1 MSDTCTTQAE
11 DMAKFFSHS
20 GLQTSLLSSN
30 ISELFE
36 AAPMVK
42 GLMRN
47 GHSMDW
53 TSYHPLEDMHSYL
66 DYLEQTYD
74 FVSTESIG
82 QSYEGSDMRIIKVK
96 DLLTDGKTER
106 TDKRTDGRTNGR
118 TNGQTEGQTDG
129 LRVSCRCVVAAA
141 RATSAAANLP
151 SGLTE
156 EFTRGSG

>member
-1 MSDTCTTQAE
+1 
-11 DMAKFFSHS
+11 MAKFFSHS

-42 GLMRN
+42 GLTRN

-82 QSYEGSDMRIIKVK
+82 QSYEGSDMRIIKVRQGRQTGA
-96 DLLTDGKTER
+96 LTD
-106 TDKRTDGRTNGR
+106 
-118 TNGQTEGQTDG
+118 
-129 LRVSCRCVVAAA
+129 
-141 RATSAAANLP
+141 
-151 SGLTE
+151 
-156 EFTRGSG
+156 

>member
-1 MSDTCTTQAE
+1 
-11 DMAKFFSHS
+11 MAKFFAHS

-36 AAPMVK
+36 AAPMVA

-66 DYLEQTYD
+66 DYLEETYD

-82 QSYEGSDMRIIKVK
+82 QSYEGSDMRIIKVP
-96 DLLTDGKTER
+96 DLRNKGQTERQKGKRTDKRSDKQTNGWTNGRTDGR
-106 TDKRTDGRTNGR
+106 MDKRTDGRKNGR
-118 TNGQTEGQTDG
+118 TDGQT
-129 LRVSCRCVVAAA
+129 A
-141 RATSAAANLP
+141 
-151 SGLTE
+151 
-156 EFTRGSG
+156 